1 MSQLNDSAQQY
12 GLVSRALHWAMA
24 ALLGWQFLTTLV
36 RFFMEDSS
44 LDQFTWGTH
53 RATGVLLM
61 LLVVIRVIWALRS
74 RSSRPHSLN
83 LPARLG
89 HLALY
94 ALMLVVPLVALMRQY
109 GSGRELNV
117 FGTTL
122 MAGDGV
128 KIEWLMAPANLLHGN
143 LGWLLLALIVGH
155 VGMAFMHRR
164 QGDVDV
170 LGRMI
175 GRPR

>member
-1 MSQLNDSAQQY
+1 MSQLHDSAQRY
-12 GLVSRALHWAMA
+12 GLVSRILHWGMA
-24 ALLGWQFLTTLV
+24 ALLGWQFITTLV
-36 RFFMEDSS
+36 RLLMEDSS

-53 RATGVLLM
+53 RAAGVLLM
-61 LLVVIRVIWALRS
+61 ALVLIRILWALYNRS
-74 RSSRPHSLN
+74 QRPPSLN
-83 LPARLG
+83 LPATLG

-94 ALMLVVPLVALMRQY
+94 GLMLVVPLVALMRQY

-117 FGTTL
+117 FGMSL

-155 VGMAFMHRR
+155 AAMAFVHRR

-170 LGRMI
+170 LARMI
-175 GRPR
+175 R